1 MVVEDGVRRDLLA
14 LVINAEHMHLP
25 ASYLIF

>member
-1 MVVEDGVRRDLLA
+1 MVVEDGVRRDLPALA
-14 LVINAEHMHLP
+14 VNAEHVHLP